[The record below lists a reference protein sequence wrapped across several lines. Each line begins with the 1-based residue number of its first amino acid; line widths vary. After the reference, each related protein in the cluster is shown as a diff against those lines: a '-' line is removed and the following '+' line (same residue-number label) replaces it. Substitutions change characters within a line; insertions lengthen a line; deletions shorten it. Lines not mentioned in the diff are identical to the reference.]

1 MHSIKQLS
9 NHVRCRNPTELSKL
23 AFQTKFSQLLRFL
36 VLSVEFLMK
45 GGLERLLGSL
55 TVLVVEYSG

>member
-1 MHSIKQLS
+1 MCVAEIQLK
-9 NHVRCRNPTELSKL
+9 LAKL